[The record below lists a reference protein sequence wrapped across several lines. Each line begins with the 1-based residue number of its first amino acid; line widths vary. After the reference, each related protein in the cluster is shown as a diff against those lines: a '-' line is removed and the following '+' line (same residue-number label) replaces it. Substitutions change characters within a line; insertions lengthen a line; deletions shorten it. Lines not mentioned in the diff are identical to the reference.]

1 MGIKQ
6 ITENGKPVSIVAIGA
21 GNRTNKYLEYIRNHP
36 DLVQLVGVIEL
47 NDIRRQHVAERFGL
61 EASQCYVDYHAFFEA
76 PKQADAVMV
85 CTPENMHFEPTMLA
99 IRAGYHVLLEK
110 PIAQTLEE
118 CTQIALAAREEGVLV
133 SVCHVLRYHPYF
145 MKVKELVSSGELGEI
160 ISINHRTSVG
170 VDRTAHGFVRGIWRK
185 EAVTNP
191 MLMSKCC
198 HDIDFLLWLTETPCR
213 KLTSFGSLR
222 WFKAKNAPEGSA
234 ERCIDCNVE
243 SGCPFSAIDLYR
255 VRRDWIS
262 NFDVPQGKTI
272 DDVIDAQLR
281 EGLYGRCVYR
291 CDNDVVDHQI
301 VSMEM
306 ENEVTINFSMD
317 IFTLQDNRET
327 HISLTEGEIDGDET
341 RLRVRRFRG
350 GTEEV
355 YNFSDI
361 AHTPFHAGADLNI
374 VADFVNAIREG
385 RKDLVTSIE
394 RSVESHRICFE
405 AERSRKEMRTIL
417 FERVKLQPGTSL

>member
-1 MGIKQ
+1 MTNSIR
-6 ITENGKPVSIVAIGA
+6 IVAIGA
-21 GNRTNKYLEYIRNHP
+21 GNRTNKYLEYVRQHP
-36 DLVQLVGVIEL
+36 DKVKLVGVVEL
-47 NDIRRQHVAERFGL
+47 NEIRRKHVAERFGL
-61 EASQCYVDYHAFFEA
+61 EASQCYVDYRDFFKA
-76 PKQADAVMV
+76 SVQADAVMI
-85 CTPENMHFEPTMLA
+85 CTPEDMHFEPTMLA
-99 IRAGYHVLLEK
+99 IEAGYHVLLEK

-118 CTQIALAAREEGVLV
+118 CLAIGEAARKKNVLV

-145 MKVKELVSSGELGEI
+145 MKIKELVDSGELGHI

-198 HDIDFLLWLTETPCR
+198 HDIDFLLWLTKTPCR

-222 WFKAKNAPEGSA
+222 WFKEKNAPEGSA
-234 ERCIDCNVE
+234 DRCIDCRVE
-243 SGCPFSAIDLYR
+243 RTCPFSAIDLYR
-255 VRRDWIS
+255 VRRDWIA

-272 DDVIDAQLR
+272 DEVIEDQLR
-281 EGLYGRCVYR
+281 HGLYGRCVYR

-306 ENEVTINFSMD
+306 ESEVTVNFSMD
-317 IFTLQDNRET
+317 IFTLKDNRET

-341 RLRVRRFRG
+341 ILRVRKFRG
-350 GTEEV
+350 ATEKV
-355 YNFSDI
+355 YDFSDI
-361 AHTPFHAGADLNI
+361 AHTPFHAGADLAI
-374 VADFVNAIREG
+374 MADFIDVIRTG
-385 RKDLVTSIE
+385 RRDLVTSID

-405 AERSRKEMRTIL
+405 AERSRKELRTIL
-417 FERVKLQPGTSL
+417 FSTNK

>member
-1 MGIKQ
+1 MSIHSN
-6 ITENGKPVSIVAIGA
+6 ESRRPVSIVAIGA
-21 GNRTNKYLEYIRNHP
+21 GNRTNKYLEYVKQHP
-36 DLVQLVGVIEL
+36 DKVKLVGVVEL
-47 NDIRRQHVAERFGL
+47 NDIRRKHVADCFSL
-61 EASQCYVDYHAFFEA
+61 DASQCFVDYRDFFQHPVE
-76 PKQADAVMV
+76 ADAVMI
-85 CTPENMHFEPTMLA
+85 CTPENMHFEPTMQA
-99 IRAGYHVLLEK
+99 IERGYHILLEK

-118 CTQIALAAREEGVLV
+118 CMLIAQAARKHDVLV

-145 MKVKELVSSGELGEI
+145 MKIKELVDSGELGHI

-198 HDIDFLLWLTETPCR
+198 HDIDFLLWLTKTPCR

-222 WFKAKNAPEGSA
+222 WFKEKNAPEGSA
-234 ERCIDCNVE
+234 DRCIDCWVE
-243 SGCPFSAIDLYR
+243 RTCPFSAIDLYR
-255 VRRDWIS
+255 VRRDWIA

-272 DDVIDAQLR
+272 DEVIEDQLR
-281 EGLYGRCVYR
+281 HGLYGRCVYR

-306 ENEVTINFSMD
+306 ESEVTVNFSMD
-317 IFTLQDNRET
+317 IFTLKDNRET

-341 RLRVRRFRG
+341 ILRVRKFRG
-350 GTEEV
+350 ATEKV
-355 YNFSDI
+355 YDFSDI
-361 AHTPFHAGADLNI
+361 AHTPFHAGADLAI
-374 VADFVNAIREG
+374 MADFIDAIQTG
-385 RKDLVTSIE
+385 RRSLVTSID

-405 AERSRKEMRTIL
+405 AERSRKELRTIL
-417 FERVKLQPGTSL
+417 FSTNK

>member
-1 MGIKQ
+1 MTNSIR
-6 ITENGKPVSIVAIGA
+6 IVAIGA
-21 GNRTNKYLEYIRNHP
+21 GNRTNKYLEYVRQHP
-36 DLVQLVGVIEL
+36 DKVKLVGVVEL
-47 NDIRRQHVAERFGL
+47 NEIRRKHVAERFGL
-61 EASQCYVDYHAFFEA
+61 EASQCYVDYRDFFKA
-76 PKQADAVMV
+76 SVQADAVMI
-85 CTPENMHFEPTMLA
+85 CTPEDMHFEPTMLA
-99 IRAGYHVLLEK
+99 IEAGYHVLLEK

-118 CTQIALAAREEGVLV
+118 CLAIGEAARKKNVLV

-145 MKVKELVSSGELGEI
+145 MKIKELVDSGELGHI

-198 HDIDFLLWLTETPCR
+198 HDIDFLLWLTKTPCR

-222 WFKAKNAPEGSA
+222 WFKEKNAPEGSA
-234 ERCIDCNVE
+234 DRCIDCWVE
-243 SGCPFSAIDLYR
+243 RTCPFSAIDLYR
-255 VRRDWIS
+255 VRRDWIA

-272 DDVIDAQLR
+272 DEVIEDQLR
-281 EGLYGRCVYR
+281 HGLYGRCVYR

-306 ENEVTINFSMD
+306 ESEVTVNFSMD
-317 IFTLQDNRET
+317 IFTMKDNRET

-341 RLRVRRFRG
+341 ILRVRKFRG
-350 GTEEV
+350 ATEKV
-355 YNFSDI
+355 YDFSDI
-361 AHTPFHAGADLNI
+361 AHTPFHAGADLAI
-374 VADFVNAIREG
+374 MADFIDAIQTG
-385 RKDLVTSIE
+385 RCSLVTSID

-405 AERSRKEMRTIL
+405 AERSRKELRTIL
-417 FERVKLQPGTSL
+417 FSTNK

>member
-1 MGIKQ
+1 MTNSIR
-6 ITENGKPVSIVAIGA
+6 IVAIGA
-21 GNRTNKYLEYIRNHP
+21 GNRTNKYLEYVRQHP
-36 DLVQLVGVIEL
+36 DKVKLVGVVEL
-47 NDIRRQHVAERFGL
+47 NDIRRKHVAERFGL
-61 EASQCYVDYHAFFEA
+61 EASQCYVDYRDFFKA
-76 PKQADAVMV
+76 SVQADAVMI
-85 CTPENMHFEPTMLA
+85 CTPEDMHFEPTMLA
-99 IRAGYHVLLEK
+99 IEAGYHVLLEK

-118 CTQIALAAREEGVLV
+118 CLAIGEAARKKNVLV

-145 MKVKELVSSGELGEI
+145 MKIKELVDSGELGHI

-198 HDIDFLLWLTETPCR
+198 HDIDFLLWLTKTPCR

-222 WFKAKNAPEGSA
+222 WFKEKNAPEGSA
-234 ERCIDCNVE
+234 DRCIDCRVE
-243 SGCPFSAIDLYR
+243 RTCPFSAIDLYR
-255 VRRDWIS
+255 VRRDWIA

-272 DDVIDAQLR
+272 DEVIEDQLR
-281 EGLYGRCVYR
+281 YGLYGRCVYR

-306 ENEVTINFSMD
+306 ESEVTVNFSMD
-317 IFTLQDNRET
+317 IFTLKDNRET

-341 RLRVRRFRG
+341 ILRVRKFRG
-350 GTEEV
+350 ATEKV
-355 YNFSDI
+355 YDFSDI
-361 AHTPFHAGADLNI
+361 AHTPFHAGADLAI
-374 VADFVNAIREG
+374 MADFIDAIRTG
-385 RKDLVTSIE
+385 RRDLVTSIE

-405 AERSRKEMRTIL
+405 AERSRKELRTIL
-417 FERVKLQPGTSL
+417 FSTNK